1 MRRKHSEQGNG
12 PWYFHLIMGGF
23 QRLPLSLTL
32 RFGSFL
38 GRLAFYLWRPKTK
51 IALQNLQRAW
61 TGKKSDRE
69 LRNIA
74 RRMYQNFGKG
84 LMEFFRLPLLTS
96 KNLSRY
102 VTFEGMKHLE
112 DAADQGRGVFLL
124 SAHFGNWEMLS
135 AVLALRGVPLNPLV
149 RIIKNNQVDAFV
161 NGIRRR
167 TGVNP
172 IEKNEGTNEVIN
184 SLRKNKTVGFVL
196 DQHANESLGIPV
208 KFFGQKFFAFKSLA
222 ILARRYKVPI
232 VPGFIIR
239 EPHGKHRVVI
249 EPALT
254 LSQGMNL
261 NDSILNDT
269 QLCIGVLERYIRQY
283 PDQWIWLHQGW
294 RN

>member
-1 MRRKHSEQGNG
+1 MKREYAGQRSRPFFFN
-12 PWYFHLIMGGF
+12 LIMRGV
-23 QRLPLSLTL
+23 QQLPNSLAL
-32 RFGSFL
+32 RFGTFL
-38 GRLAFYLWRPKTK
+38 GFLTFYLWRSRSK
-51 IALQNLQRAW
+51 IALGNLNRAW
-61 TGKKSDRE
+61 VGRKSDIE
-69 LRNIA
+69 IRNIA
-74 RRMYQNFGKG
+74 RQMYQNFGKG
-84 LMEFFRLPLLTS
+84 VMEFFRLPLLTS
-96 KNLSRY
+96 NNLPRY

-135 AVLALRGVPLNPLV
+135 AALALRGVPLNPLV
-149 RIIKNNQVDAFV
+149 RKIKNDQVDAFV

-167 TGVNP
+167 AGVNP

-184 SLRKNKTVGFVL
+184 ALRKNETVGFVL

-261 NDSILNDT
+261 TDSILNDT

-283 PDQWIWLHQGW
+283 PDQWIWLHRGW